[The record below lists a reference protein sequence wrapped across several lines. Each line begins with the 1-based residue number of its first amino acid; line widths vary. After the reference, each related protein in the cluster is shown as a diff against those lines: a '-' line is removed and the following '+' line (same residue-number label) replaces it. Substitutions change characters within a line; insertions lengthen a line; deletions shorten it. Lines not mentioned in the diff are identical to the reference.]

1 MKKVAILT
9 SFTSADCAYSLN
21 NVAQDQIKM
30 LVTNGYKPVVIASQG
45 FKPIENYALPEV
57 EMRYVPAITRSNSVS
72 IDDKF
77 DDDVK
82 STYEALK
89 EILKDIDVVFTHDL
103 IYQPA
108 ELKTNVACRRI
119 AAEQPALRWLHWI
132 HSATTPHILLDQ
144 LNLSGETKELYTP
157 FLKDKFPN
165 SFLIFPNSYSRRR
178 VATNFGYEQDEVKTV
193 NHPTDMFVYMDMHPM
208 TEKLARSKDLLSA
221 DMICVYPIRLDRG
234 KNAEVP
240 IEILAQAKKKGM
252 SVRMIIVDFHSTGG
266 DKLVYRESLKTLGAE
281 KGLNDNELTFTSEF
295 DDSLKSRCP
304 RKMVRDLFLL
314 SNVFIMASKSE
325 SYSLITQEAAMCGNI
340 LLINRDFPP
349 FIDIF
354 GDAPYQGQFS
364 SNMDALT
371 GMDGE
376 TTTKFD
382 NRNAYMSDMAGR
394 LIYEIK
400 NNRVLRMKDRTRK
413 FRSLDY
419 IFKQQLQPLID
430 FQPRTVQKLSKKEI
444 EPVGNIHQDA
454 VLL

>member
-21 NVAQDQIKM
+21 NVVQDQIKM
-30 LVTNGYKPVVIASQG
+30 LVDNGYKPIVIASEG

-57 EMRYVPAITRSNSVS
+57 EMRFVPSITRSNNVSV
-72 IDDKF
+72 DEKF
-77 DDDVK
+77 DEDVK
-82 STYEALK
+82 KTYEALK
-89 EILKDIDVVFTHDL
+89 EALKGIDVIFTHDL

-108 ELKTNVACRRI
+108 ELKTHVACRRI
-119 AAEQPALRWLHWI
+119 AAESHHRWLHWI
-132 HSATTPHILLDQ
+132 HSATTPHILLDK
-144 LNLSGETKELYTP
+144 LNLSGETKEIYTP
-157 FLKDKFPN
+157 FLKNKFPN
-165 SFLIFPNSYSRRR
+165 SFLVFPNAYSRRR
-178 VATNFGYEQDEVKTV
+178 IATNFGYEQDEVKTV
-193 NHPTDMFVYMDMHPM
+193 NHPTDIFTYMDMHPM
-208 TEKLARSKDLLSA
+208 TQKLAEGKDLLSA

-234 KNAEVP
+234 KNVEVP

-252 SVRMIIVDFHSTGG
+252 SVRMIVVDFHSTGG
-266 DKLVYRESLKTLGAE
+266 DKITYRESLKRLGAD

-295 DDSLKSRCP
+295 DESLKTRCP

-314 SNVFIMASKSE
+314 SNVFIMSSKSE

-340 LLINRDFPP
+340 ILINRDFPP
-349 FIDIF
+349 FIDVF

-376 TTTKFD
+376 TTTEFNDKD
-382 NRNAYMSDMAGR
+382 AYMSDMAGR

-419 IFKQQLQPLID
+419 IFKHQLQPLID
-430 FQPRTVQKLSKKEI
+430 FQPRGIAKEA
-444 EPVGNIHQDA
+444 EEVKENIYQEA
-454 VLL
+454 ELL